1 MNLRPRIGL
10 LYLVTVA
17 LAACGG
23 DDGAGEIVT
32 PDAGPGDTGEDVST
46 DSSIDTADSSNPDS
60 VEPDALPDAA
70 QPDVEPDVVDEP
82 CPGSILCFDERT
94 GNPSSAVCANN
105 GFPAG
110 TTCVEESETVACC
123 VLPFA
128 CETDADCEANR
139 AIEGFCPDE
148 RFPCACQPDGSCVT
162 DICSADSE
170 CADGEVCSSGRCAV
184 VDPSLDRTAR
194 ILTRTAYLQ
203 PGDTLS
209 LQAVAVSVD
218 DVRVTDPTATIEWA
232 IESGTGST
240 ISTAGEFI
248 AGDEVSTIVVRA
260 TLAGEGDPGD
270 SVTIYTLGPVAENT
284 SRVIVVDEAT
294 REPVSAAFV
303 YRVPLEGEDERAGSD
318 ANGVVTFGDS
328 ATSMLHVIANGY
340 AYVSVVSPVG
350 DTLLVALPPIQTADI
365 TEVRD
370 GFVCDTAAAGT
381 TLEENEQCG
390 DVGQVPCLCYD
401 LEGVDVA
408 RGVPDFVNVPGDG
421 ELDVAISGFSL
432 GNALLD
438 LNFDLIV
445 GPEITRIP
453 PEDSPIP
460 LDDEIGIPS
469 GVSLYYNNS
478 PFVDSFIGTSSAGER
493 VMWSIGGTVF
503 LSDVLVEILPSLGG
517 DLAFGPIIAALLP
530 IFDDFYSGISAPL
543 DLSSTGTFPVRDP
556 GIVLDVPTQ
565 RRLEVTVPQLPVIGS
580 GWSDTVI
587 ILGGALMP
595 GEGFVPMGITGGTD
609 VLGTATPDGFVDA
622 DQNTEAIEALGISMA
637 PIHGAIDTPFTQ
649 YMLASVALRLDESGT
664 GPREAT
670 SGILS
675 VLPVGSSLPTEVA
688 FGREAFPQF
697 VVDASWDG
705 SDGVRRM
712 ELGSR
717 EEPVDMYRVVF
728 QGPAGRNWVVYA
740 DGDADGFTLPT
751 SLNGTDLQD
760 RAASGRVNVIA
771 LSFNDESGVD
781 FDSLLDADGRD
792 LMDLFAFIEGF
803 SILGL

>member
-1 MNLRPRIGL
+1 MQLRQRIGF
-10 LYLVTVA
+10 LYLLTGA

-23 DDGAGEIVT
+23 DDSPGQDVT
-32 PDAGPGDTGEDVST
+32 PDAGPGDVAN
-46 DSSIDTADSSNPDS
+46 DTAPD
-60 VEPDALPDAA
+60 VAPDAA
-70 QPDVEPDVVDEP
+70 DVTVPDVETPDAQSDLVETDVQPDVVEEP

-94 GNPSSAVCANN
+94 GNPSAGVCANN

-139 AIEGFCPDE
+139 EAEGFCPDE
-148 RFPCACQPDGSCVT
+148 RFGCACQPDGSCIT

-170 CADGEVCSSGRCAV
+170 CPDGEVCSSGRCGT
-184 VDPSLDRTAR
+184 VDPTLDRTAR

-203 PGDTLS
+203 PGDSIDLM
-209 LQAVAVSVD
+209 AVAVSVD
-218 DVRVTDPTATIEWA
+218 DARVTDPTASIEWV
-232 IESGTGST
+232 IEEGGDSTVTTDGTFT
-240 ISTAGEFI
+240 
-248 AGDEVSTIVVRA
+248 AGDEAATVVVRA
-260 TLAGEGDPGD
+260 SLAGGGDEGDTL
-270 SVTIYTLGPVAENT
+270 TIYTLGPLAGGS
-284 SRVIVVDEAT
+284 SRVVVVDEAT
-294 REPVSAAFV
+294 REPIQNAYVVRAVDGAA
-303 YRVPLEGEDERAGSD
+303 PQEDFTGSD
-318 ANGVVTFGDS
+318 GLVTFSDV
-328 ATSMLHVIANGY
+328 AAQAVHVIAEDY
-340 AYVSVVSPVG
+340 AYVTVVDPG
-350 DTLLVALPPIQTADI
+350 QATLLVALPPIQNADI

-370 GFVCDTAAAGT
+370 GFVCDTDSPGT
-381 TLEENEQCG
+381 TLEENELCG
-390 DVGQVPCLCYD
+390 EVGQIPCLCYD

-432 GNALLD
+432 GNTLLD

-460 LDDEIGIPS
+460 LEDEVGIPS
-469 GVSLYYNNS
+469 GVSLYYNNG

-493 VMWSIGGTVF
+493 VLWSIGGTVF

-543 DLSSTGTFPVRDP
+543 ELSSRGTFPVRDP
-556 GIVLDVPTQ
+556 GIVLEVPTQ
-565 RRLEVTVPQLPVIGS
+565 RRLDVTVPQLPVIGE
-580 GWSDTVI
+580 GFSDTVI
-587 ILGGALMP
+587 ILGGAMMP

-622 DQNTEAIEALGISMA
+622 DQNTPAVDALGISMA

-649 YMLASVALRLDESGT
+649 YMLASVALRLDDSAA

-670 SGILS
+670 SGILT
-675 VLPVGSSLPTEVA
+675 VLPVGAPLPTELSFERA
-688 FGREAFPQF
+688 SFPQF
-697 VVDASWDG
+697 VEGASWDG
-705 SDGVRRM
+705 SEGVRQM
-712 ELGSR
+712 NLGTR
-717 EEPVDMYRVVF
+717 DEEVDMYRVIF
-728 QGPAGRNWVVYA
+728 QGAGGRNWVVYA
-740 DGDADGFTLPT
+740 SGDAGGFTLPA
-751 SLNGTDLQD
+751 SLPSVELED

-771 LSFNDESGVD
+771 LSFNDESAVD
-781 FDSLLDADGRD
+781 FASLLDADGRD

-803 SILGL
+803 SIIGL

>member
-10 LYLVTVA
+10 LYLVTVV
-17 LAACGG
+17 LAACGEDEG
-23 DDGAGEIVT
+23 NAVNVT
-32 PDAGPGDTGEDVST
+32 PDTGPVDVVDDVSVDT
-46 DSSIDTADSSNPDS
+46 SVDTADSSPADAG
-60 VEPDALPDAA
+60 EPDTAVDAALPDV
-70 QPDVEPDVVDEP
+70 QPDVVEEP

-94 GNPSSAVCANN
+94 GNPSAAVCANN

-110 TTCVEESETVACC
+110 TTCVEESDTVACC

-128 CETDADCEANR
+128 CETDADCEASR
-139 AIEGFCPDE
+139 DIEGFCPDE
-148 RFPCACQPDGSCVT
+148 RFPCACQTDGTCIT

-170 CADGEVCSSGRCAV
+170 CASGELCSSGRCAT
-184 VDPSLDRTAR
+184 VDPNLDRTAR

-240 ISTAGEFI
+240 INTDGEFT

-294 REPVSAAFV
+294 REPISAAFV
-303 YRVPLEGEDERAGSD
+303 YRDPVEGEDERAGSD
-318 ANGVVTFGDS
+318 ANGVVSFGDS
-328 ATSMLHVIANGY
+328 ATSMVHVIANGY

-370 GFVCDTAAAGT
+370 GFVCDSAAVGT

-469 GVSLYYNNS
+469 GVSLYYNNG

-543 DLSSTGTFPVRDP
+543 ELSSTGTFPVRDP

-565 RRLEVTVPQLPVIGS
+565 RRVEVTVPQLPVIGS
-580 GWSDTVI
+580 GYSDTVI

-622 DQNTEAIEALGISMA
+622 NQNTEAIDALGISMA

-649 YMLASVALRLDESGT
+649 YMLASVALRLDDSGT

-675 VLPVGSSLPTEVA
+675 VLPIGAALPTEIE
-688 FGREAFPQF
+688 FGRAAFPQF
-697 VVDASWDG
+697 VVDATWDG
-705 SDGVRRM
+705 SEGVRRM

-751 SLNGTDLQD
+751 SLFGTDLQD

-781 FDSLLDADGRD
+781 FGSLLDADGRD

-803 SILGL
+803 SIIGL